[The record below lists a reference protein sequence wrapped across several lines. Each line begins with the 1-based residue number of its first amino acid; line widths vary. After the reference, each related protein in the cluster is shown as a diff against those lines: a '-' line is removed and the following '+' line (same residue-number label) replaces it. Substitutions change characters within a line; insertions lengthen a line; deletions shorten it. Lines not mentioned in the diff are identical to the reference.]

1 MKSETVE
8 MFSKVIEKLNINYLI
23 EKNKSKNTLSCIEV
37 VRSVNYTLPIYH
49 YKVLLRFLRNAM
61 TSF

>member
-1 MKSETVE
+1 

-49 YKVLLRFLRNAM
+49 YKDSLRFLRNAM
-61 TSF
+61 TSFQPFLFIF